1 MIHSTLLAAT
11 ADSSISGSFF
21 GVYSTAILA
30 LLGTLIGAS
39 VGAFTTWWTTK
50 TSLKSSRKTSLL
62 ELRREEY
69 FSAIEIV
76 YRMERALLD
85 MAASL
90 SGRRQPGILA
100 SRARK
105 KEADASDRAAAA
117 AIEELH
123 NASKELDLEVYRL
136 GAVGSKRVQS
146 QLKGISA
153 TVFDYME
160 SSFGDGRFV
169 ASRFQEALERYQ
181 SLAAEFV
188 EAIRVDLEVDLS
200 LDSTTKE
207 N

>member
-69 FSAIEIV
+69 FSAFEIV

-123 NASKELDLEVYRL
+123 NASKELDLEVY
-136 GAVGSKRVQS
+136 
-146 QLKGISA
+146 
-153 TVFDYME
+153 
-160 SSFGDGRFV
+160 
-169 ASRFQEALERYQ
+169 
-181 SLAAEFV
+181 
-188 EAIRVDLEVDLS
+188 
-200 LDSTTKE
+200 
-207 N
+207 